1 MKRDSAHRI
10 ELKSKREIGLMRQ
23 AGLAVWQAHEIAAKM
38 MQPGMTTYE
47 IDQEVEAYFQRI
59 GATPLFKDY
68 PNSVRGKPA
77 FPAVTCMSVNDA
89 VVHGVPDKRPLEQG
103 DIVSID
109 TGCRVNGWCG
119 DAARTHAIGEV
130 DSEVQK
136 LLDVTQKVLDMAIE
150 LLAVKDRWSLIAEQ
164 MAQFVA
170 DNKFSTVECFVGHG
184 IGRDMHEDPQVPN
197 FRGRSLR
204 GSGDFEIEPGLV
216 IAIEPMVNMG
226 SKNVKMLRD
235 QWTQVTADGLPS
247 AHFEHTVAIT
257 DSGPVALTSAPTPTE
272 TAELAIFE

>member
-1 MKRDSAHRI
+1 MKRDRTHRI

-23 AGLAVWQAHEIAAKM
+23 AGLAVWRAHEIAAEM
-38 MQPGMTTYE
+38 MRPGMTTRE
-47 IDQEVEAYFQRI
+47 IDREVEAHFDKL
-59 GATPLFKDY
+59 GAVPLFKNY
-68 PNSVRGKPA
+68 PNSVSGKPP

-89 VVHGVPDKRPLEQG
+89 VVHGIPDERPLEEG

-109 TGCRVNGWCG
+109 TGCRLQGWCG
-119 DAARTHAIGEV
+119 DAARTHPIGTV
-130 DSEVQK
+130 DSKVRK
-136 LLDVTQKVLDMAIE
+136 LLEVTEGVLDLAIE
-150 LLAVKDRWSLIAEQ
+150 LLAQKNRWSLVAGQ

-184 IGRDMHEDPQVPN
+184 IGREMHEDPQVPN

-204 GSGDFEIEPGLV
+204 GSGDFVIEPGLV

-226 SKNVKMLRD
+226 SKNVKLLKD
-235 QWTQVTADGLPS
+235 QWTQVTADGRAS

-257 DSGPVALTSAPTPTE
+257 DGGPVALTAGPTPAE
-272 TAELAIFE
+272 AAELAY